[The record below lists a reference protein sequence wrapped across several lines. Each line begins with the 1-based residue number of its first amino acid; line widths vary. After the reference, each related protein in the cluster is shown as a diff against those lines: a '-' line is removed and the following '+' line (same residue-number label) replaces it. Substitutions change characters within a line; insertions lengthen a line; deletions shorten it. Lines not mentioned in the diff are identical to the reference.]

1 MKYRALKRIK
11 HDGKRY
17 AVSESLE
24 IEDAA
29 AAKRLVTLGAV
40 IAEGV
45 SDTPDTKIDK
55 EPTDEDE
62 LTDEEVFIMIDE
74 GFTLEIIKA
83 EMSGL
88 DLELPKSVKNK
99 GDIIKFIIEQEVD
112 EHFLDLLEE
121 NE

>member
-1 MKYRALKRIK
+1 MKYRAIKRIK

-17 AVSESLE
+17 AVGESLE
-24 IEDAA
+24 IEDVA
-29 AAKRLVTLGAV
+29 AAKRLVALGAV

-45 SDTPDTKIDK
+45 SDTLDTKTNK

-62 LTDEEVFIMIDE
+62 LTDEEVFTMIDE

-83 EMSGL
+83 EMIGL